1 MNVPN
6 SISAARIVASPLLAL
21 LPFIPSVGVR
31 AFAFGLYL
39 VTAISDHVD
48 GSIAR
53 SRGLVT
59 DLGKLLDPLADK
71 LLLAGTFVPMFLLQ
85 APASDPLLA
94 LLPAVAEQS
103 QYPFVTWGVSAVYF
117 PWWVLVPIIGRE
129 VFMTWFRTFAQGRG
143 VVIAAQPLGKWKA
156 GFQYTWMGA
165 SFCWFGFA
173 LAIREY
179 GWTGG
184 PISSFLAFLLGG
196 IGLITMYVA
205 LALTLISLGDYLI
218 RHRAVFS
225 RQA

>member
-1 MNVPN
+1 M
-6 SISAARIVASPLLAL
+6 ISAARIVASPLLAL
-21 LPFIPSVGVR
+21 LPFIPSVTVR
-31 AFAFGLYL
+31 AFAFVLYL

-53 SRGLVT
+53 SRGLIT
-59 DLGKLLDPLADK
+59 DLGKMLDPLADK

-85 APASDPLLA
+85 APPGDPLLA
-94 LLPAVAEQS
+94 FLPAIAEQS
-103 QYPFVTWGVSAVYF
+103 QYPFVTWGVSAIYF
-117 PWWVLVPIIGRE
+117 PWWILVPIVARE
-129 VFMTWFRTFAQGRG
+129 VFMTWFRTLAQRRG

-179 GWTGG
+179 DWVGG

-196 IGLITMYVA
+196 IGFIAMHVA

-218 RHRAVFS
+218 RHRAVFT
-225 RQA
+225 RAR